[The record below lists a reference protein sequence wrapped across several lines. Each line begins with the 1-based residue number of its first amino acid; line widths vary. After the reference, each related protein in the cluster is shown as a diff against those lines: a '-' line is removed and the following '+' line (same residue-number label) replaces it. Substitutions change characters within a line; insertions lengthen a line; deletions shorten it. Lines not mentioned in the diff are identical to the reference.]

1 MLALDRS
8 HPAGVVTAQD
18 DEFDDGTHDFEE
30 EEEYPDADDEED
42 DYEYE
47 EYDDYADT
55 FDDEPKRGGRHS
67 EDDWG

>member
-8 HPAGVVTAQD
+8 HPAGVVTARD
-18 DEFDDGTHDFEE
+18 DEFDVGDFEE
-30 EEEYPDADDEED
+30 DDDYTEDDEEEE

-55 FDDEPKRGGRHS
+55 FDDEPKRGGRS
-67 EDDWG
+67 SDEWG